1 MRIACSR
8 LEAMRCYEIQ
18 KFGLDGLAVAERPD
32 PAPGP
37 GEVLVKVGAS
47 CINFRDFMMLQGL
60 YNPKQ
65 KLPLIPNSDGAGT
78 VAAVGPGVA
87 RFKVGDRVAGIFSQ
101 GWHSGPPVRE
111 KMNAALGSP
120 LDGMLTELRVLSQD
134 GLVHTPK
141 HLSDEE
147 AACLPCAGVTAW
159 SALVEHGEIKPGD
172 TVLLQGTGGVSI
184 FALQFAK
191 LAGAR
196 VIITSSSDEKLERA
210 RGLGADETI
219 NYKTTPDW
227 DKKAREL
234 TGGAGVDHIVEVGG
248 GGTFGKSLRAVRIGG
263 TISVIG
269 VLSGATTDTSLI
281 PVLMQNLRLQGIM
294 VGSREMFEHMNAALS
309 LSRTKPIID
318 RVFPFDEAPQAF
330 AHMGSG
336 AHFGKIVIKL

>member
-1 MRIACSR
+1 
-8 LEAMRCYEIQ
+8 MRCIEIQ
-18 KFGLDGLAVAERPD
+18 KFGLDGLAVAERSD
-32 PAPGP
+32 PTPGH
-37 GEVLVKVGAS
+37 GEVLVRVGAS
-47 CINFRDFMMLQGL
+47 SLNFRDLMMLQGM

-78 VAAVGPGVA
+78 VAAVGAGVT
-87 RFKVGDRVAGIFSQ
+87 RFREGDRVAGIFSQ
-101 GWHSGPPVRE
+101 GWLAGPPVRE
-111 KMNAALGSP
+111 KMTATLGSP
-120 LDGMLTELRVLSQD
+120 LDGMLTELRVLNQD
-134 GLVHTPK
+134 GLVHIPK

-159 SALVEHGEIKPGD
+159 SALVEHGGVKPGE
-172 TVLLQGTGGVSI
+172 TVLLLGTGGVSI

-196 VIITSSSDEKLERA
+196 AIITSSSDEKLAQA
-210 RGLGADETI
+210 RQLGADETI

-248 GGTFGKSLRAVRIGG
+248 GGTFGKSLRAIRVGG

-269 VLSGATTDTSLI
+269 VLSGASSETSLL

-294 VGSREMFEHMNAALS
+294 VGSREMFEHLNAALS
-309 LSRTKPIID
+309 LSGIKPVID
-318 RVFPFDEAPQAF
+318 RVFPFDQAAQAF
-330 AHMGSG
+330 AHMASG
-336 AHFGKIVIKL
+336 AHFGKIVVKISQ

>member
-1 MRIACSR
+1 
-8 LEAMRCYEIQ
+8 MRCYEIQ
-18 KFGLDGLAVAERPD
+18 KFGLEGLAVAERPD
-32 PAPGP
+32 PTPGH
-37 GEVLVKVGAS
+37 GEVLVRVAAS
-47 CINFRDFMMLQGL
+47 SLNFRDHLMLQGH

-65 KLPLIPNSDGAGT
+65 QLPLIPNSDGAGT
-78 VAAVGPGVA
+78 VAGVGPGVT
-87 RFKVGDRVAGIFSQ
+87 RFKAGDRVAGIFSQ
-101 GWHSGPPVRE
+101 GWLAGAPMRE
-111 KMNAALGSP
+111 KMNGTLGSP
-120 LDGMLTELRVLSQD
+120 LDGMLTELRVLHQD

-159 SALVEHGEIKPGD
+159 SALVEHGAIKPGD

-196 VIITSSSDEKLERA
+196 VIITSSSDDKLARA
-210 RGLGADETI
+210 RTLGADETI

-263 TISVIG
+263 AISVIG

-281 PVLMQNLRLQGIM
+281 PILMQNLRLQGIM

-309 LSRTKPIID
+309 QSGTKPVID
-318 RVFPFDEAPQAF
+318 RVFPFDQAPQAF

-336 AHFGKIVIKL
+336 AHFGKIVVKIGG

>member
-1 MRIACSR
+1 
-8 LEAMRCYEIQ
+8 MRCIVIQ
-18 KFGLDGLAVAERPD
+18 KFGLDGLGMAERAD
-32 PAPGP
+32 PTPGH
-37 GEVLVKVGAS
+37 GEVLVRVGAS
-47 CINFRDFMMLQGL
+47 SINFRDLMMLRGM

-78 VAAVGPGVA
+78 VAAVGPGVT
-87 RFKVGDRVAGIFSQ
+87 RFREGDRVAGIFSQ
-101 GWHSGPPVRE
+101 GWLAGPPARE
-111 KMNAALGSP
+111 KMTATLGSP
-120 LDGMLTELRVLSQD
+120 LDGMLTELRALNQD

-159 SALVEHGEIKPGD
+159 SALVEHGAIKPGD

-196 VIITSSSDEKLERA
+196 VIITSSSDEKLA
-210 RGLGADETI
+210 QAGKLGADEII

-248 GGTFGKSLRAVRIGG
+248 GGTFGKSLRAIRIGG
-263 TISVIG
+263 SISVIG
-269 VLSGATTDTSLI
+269 VLTGATTDTSLI

-294 VGSREMFEHMNAALS
+294 VGSREMFEHMNGALS
-309 LSRTKPIID
+309 LAGIKPVID
-318 RVFPFDEAPQAF
+318 RVFPFEEAAQAF
-330 AHMGSG
+330 AHMASG
-336 AHFGKIVIKL
+336 AHFGKIVVKISR